1 MPFNLCDNAG
11 IEGVALEYERK
22 DNKKGN
28 KAILGKIMIHH
39 AKGDEGKSKPLWC
52 LVGEWKYGDE
62 K

>member
-28 KAILGKIMIHH
+28 KAILGENNDPSHQ
-39 AKGDEGKSKPLWC
+39 GR
-52 LVGEWKYGDE
+52 
-62 K
+62 